1 MIPIQ
6 QLDPTSQKAQ
16 ETAEPIVAYVNYD
29 SDWTEGRS
37 NQCQIVCESAKIKRG
52 VYVKIQDLPDDVTY
66 IARVIDGPIYKVQ
79 GPYYVLELTTMMING
94 TRTVV
99 QSRPK
104 PGSPVRLL
112 GKATQAYIGAVGDIT
127 LGTLIGQKD
136 VRVSIDSTSLTRHIG
151 IFGTTGCG
159 KSNSLQVIAEE
170 ASKLKHSVLIF
181 DIEGEYTKMNE
192 PTDELQSQLAEVGE
206 KPEGVGDLK
215 VYVPAQN
222 SSFNQDAKKFGIL
235 LADFDLE
242 IFSEILG
249 LSPFERIYLFE
260 IARKAKDSSGNF
272 HAYDINSLITA
283 LKKRIEAQVVNT
295 NLPEAVAEAHMG
307 LYTKLHLAQRAGI
320 IDSHYEKITPELIC
334 VPGRISVIDLNESS
348 DLVRNIC
355 VAHFLKEIFRY
366 KTKFPNTPP
375 VIIFLEEIHTFISKS
390 KLKKMLATLS
400 MLVEMARQ
408 GRKRGISLG
417 IVSQQPALVP
427 SELIELCNTRLIH
440 RVSSTPNIHVLR
452 QSTGNVPES
461 LWSVLLS
468 LGRGEALVSSPSY
481 DHAVI
486 AYIRPNKSRR
496 MRVER
501 SNATTGPNNHRKTIQ
516 LKPKP
521 SV

>member
-1 MIPIQ
+1 
-6 QLDPTSQKAQ
+6 
-16 ETAEPIVAYVNYD
+16 
-29 SDWTEGRS
+29 
-37 NQCQIVCESAKIKRG
+37 
-52 VYVKIQDLPDDVTY
+52 VKIQDLPDEIVY
-66 IARVIDGPIYKVQ
+66 VARVIDGPIFKVQ
-79 GPYYVLELTTMMING
+79 GPYYVLELSTMIING
-94 TRTVV
+94 VRTVV

-112 GKATQAYIGAVGDIT
+112 GTATQSYIGALGDMT
-127 LGTLIGQKD
+127 LGTLVGQKD
-136 VRVSIDSTSLTRHIG
+136 VKISVNSPSLTRHIG
-151 IFGTTGCG
+151 IFGTTGSG
-159 KSNSLQVIAEE
+159 KSNTLQVIAEE
-170 ASKLKHSVLIF
+170 ASRLKQCVLIF
-181 DIEGEYTKMNE
+181 DIEGEYVKMNE
-192 PTDELQSQLAEVGE
+192 PTDELQTLLSEFGE
-206 KPEGVGDLK
+206 KPEGVNDLK

-222 SSFNQDAKKFGIL
+222 SSFNQDSKKFGIS

-260 IARKAKDSSGNF
+260 VARKAKDSSGNF
-272 HAYDINSLITA
+272 HAYDLNSLIAA
-283 LKKRIEAQVVNT
+283 LRKRIEAQVENT

-320 IDSHYEKITPELIC
+320 IDSHFEKITAEMIC
-334 VPGRISVIDLNESS
+334 VPGRISVLDLNESS

-355 VAHFLKEIFRY
+355 VAHFLKDLFRY
-366 KTKFPNTPP
+366 KTRFPNTPP

-390 KLKKMLATLS
+390 KLKKMLATLT

-427 SELIELCNTRLIH
+427 SELIELCNTRVIH
-440 RVSSTPNIHVLR
+440 RVSSTPNVDVLR

-461 LWSVLLS
+461 LWSILLS
-468 LGRGEALVSSPSY
+468 LGRGEAVVSSPTY

-486 AYIRPNKSRR
+486 AHIRPNKSRR
-496 MRVER
+496 LRVER
-501 SNATTGPNNHRKTIQ
+501 SNGTAGTNSQRKVSQ